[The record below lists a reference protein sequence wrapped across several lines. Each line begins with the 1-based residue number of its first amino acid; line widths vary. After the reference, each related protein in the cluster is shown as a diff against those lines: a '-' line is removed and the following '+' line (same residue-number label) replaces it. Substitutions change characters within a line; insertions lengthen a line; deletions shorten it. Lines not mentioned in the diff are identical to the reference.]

1 MTKMSLPGYA
11 GLTNAV
17 AGLGSGVLSTS
28 RASRSSVR
36 PPRGRRGSPAAL
48 LTASGALFGASRALF
63 GAPEP
68 VRRSSAASL
77 AVPGAISLLKYAALG
92 AATGARTS
100 AGGTALAWSSSSAD
114 PAWLRSPAARGV
126 TTLMAGGEGVGDQL
140 PGIGSRL
147 VPQQLVPRLLAAAGS
162 GALLARRVSEP
173 LAVGATVAVAGALVG
188 AYAGSWWRGF
198 AARRL
203 GRDNY
208 GAVIEDALVA
218 GAASWAVR

>member
-17 AGLGSGVLSTS
+17 AGLGSGVVSN
-28 RASRSSVR
+28 
-36 PPRGRRGSPAAL
+36 
-48 LTASGALFGASRALF
+48 SRALF

-68 VRRSSAASL
+68 VRRSSGASL
-77 AVPGAISLLKYAALG
+77 AVPGATSLLKYAALG

-218 GAASWAVR
+218 GAAGWAVR